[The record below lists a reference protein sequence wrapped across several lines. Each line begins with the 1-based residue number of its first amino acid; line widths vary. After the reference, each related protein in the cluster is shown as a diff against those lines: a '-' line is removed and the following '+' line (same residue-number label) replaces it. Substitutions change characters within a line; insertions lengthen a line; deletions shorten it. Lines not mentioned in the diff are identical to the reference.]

1 MCHAGYS
8 TKNAY
13 TLCYYLV
20 MKKLICMTVMLA
32 FVFACKEKPKN
43 PVSEY
48 GDTMINSYQKGKQAA
63 EEGNLDAVRKVIQT
77 YHASNDK
84 YPQNL
89 EEIRS
94 MLDAEV
100 DFSKYDYNS
109 ESGVVTLK
117 TN

>member
-1 MCHAGYS
+1 
-8 TKNAY
+8 
-13 TLCYYLV
+13 
-20 MKKLICMTVMLA
+20 MKRFFFAVVFLA
-32 FVFACKEKPKN
+32 ALLSCDEKPKN
-43 PVSEY
+43 PAAEY
-48 GDTMINSYQKGKQAA
+48 GDTMFNSYQKGKQAA